1 MTDAQILADLQA
13 VLARALEVARAAP
26 PQTADRKAH
35 QDFVTDVDRAV
46 DTFLEQELA
55 SVMPGMAVLSE
66 ERAVGIEGPLERY
79 WIVDPIDGTLN
90 LMSGLPPSAIACA
103 LVDAQ
108 GPRIG
113 AVVNIQSGSTYTAIR
128 GAGAWRDGRA
138 IRASARPPA
147 GLIILSSGLMDRL
160 VAANPDAYRAL
171 REIGKLRN
179 LGSQALHLCHVA
191 SGAVAGVASVEA
203 RVWDEAA
210 AGLILREAGGIWT
223 AATDRLDWTDPR
235 EIMEHGAQKSIAA
248 HAAAFEA
255 MQTALA
261 PVFES

>member
-13 VLARALEVARAAP
+13 VLARALDVARAAP

-46 DTFLEQELA
+46 DAVLEQELA
-55 SVMPGMAVLSE
+55 GVLPGTPVLSE
-66 ERAVGIEGPLERY
+66 ERAVAVEGPLARY

-113 AVVNIQSGSTYTAIR
+113 AVVDIQSGRTYTAIR

-138 IRASARPPA
+138 IRASA
-147 GLIILSSGLMDRL
+147 I
-160 VAANPDAYRAL
+160 
-171 REIGKLRN
+171 
-179 LGSQALHLCHVA
+179 
-191 SGAVAGVASVEA
+191 A
-203 RVWDEAA
+203 RSTTF
-210 AGLILREAGGIWT
+210 LT
-223 AATDRLDWTDPR
+223 ATSP
-235 EIMEHGAQKSIAA
+235 S
-248 HAAAFEA
+248 
-255 MQTALA
+255 ALA
-261 PVFES
+261 ASCSPTRSCVRRARPVVSLSA